1 MIKRHFFLIAA
12 VALVAL
18 MVVAGGFRLLAGTGE
33 RPGGGGRGGPG
44 GPGGRAQAV
53 TPVAVEP
60 RPFSN
65 QIEVLGVAKG
75 RESLTVTSSTTELIT
90 KVLFR
95 DGQWVRKG
103 APLVELQAREE
114 DAGIV
119 EARAAVAGAEQ
130 ALNRWRN
137 LAAQGVAPR
146 INAEQA
152 ETAYR
157 SAQAQLQAALARR
170 GDRVI
175 RAPFAGVIG
184 LSDVTAGTLINP
196 GSRIATLDDIGVIR
210 VDFPVPERY
219 LPVLRQG
226 LPLTATA
233 EGVPGRQFAGRISLV
248 DTRIDE
254 RTRAVTA
261 RADFP
266 NPGFALRPGM
276 TLRVSIE
283 QGMRISPAV
292 PEAAV
297 QFEGDTAFAY
307 RIAGAGGKLT
317 AQRVDIRRGD
327 NQGGF
332 VEVLEGLQVGDRVIA
347 GGLNRIQ
354 PNGSIRIA
362 GQGRAGGGA
371 GAGGGAQPGGRAG
384 ARATAP

>member
-1 MIKRHFFLIAA
+1 MFRRHFFLIAA
-12 VALVAL
+12 VALVVL
-18 MVVAGGFRLLAGTGE
+18 MVAAGGFKLLAGTGE
-33 RPGGGGRGGPG
+33 REGGPGGGRGGPG
-44 GPGGRAQAV
+44 GPGGRAQQV
-53 TPVAVEP
+53 TPVTVEP

-65 QIEVLGVAKG
+65 KIEVLGVAKG

-95 DGQWVRKG
+95 DGQAVRKG

-119 EARAAVAGAEQ
+119 EARAALAGAEQ
-130 ALNRWRN
+130 ALRRWEG

-175 RAPFAGVIG
+175 RAPFSGVIG

-196 GSRIATLDDIGVIR
+196 GSRIATLDDIAVIR

-219 LPVLRQG
+219 LAVLRSG
-226 LPLTATA
+226 LGLTARA
-233 EGVPGRQFAGRISLV
+233 DAIPGRVFAGRIALV

-261 RADFP
+261 RAEFP
-266 NPGFALRPGM
+266 NPGGVLRPGM
-276 TLRVSIE
+276 MVRVSIE

-292 PEAAV
+292 PEQAV

-332 VEVLEGLQVGDRVIA
+332 VEVVEGLRVGERVIG

-354 PNGSIRIA
+354 PNAAIRIA
-362 GQGRAGGGA
+362 GQGGGGR
-371 GAGGGAQPGGRAG
+371 GQAG
-384 ARATAP
+384 ARRGARAPAP